1 MDVVMT
7 LDDFNPQKNKVAM
20 LQQMIG
26 KHMLFFLDEDLK
38 MKSHQH
44 KHM

>member
-1 MDVVMT
+1 MDVIMT

-20 LQQMIG
+20 LRQMIG

-44 KHM
+44 KPV

>member
-1 MDVVMT
+1 MDVIMT

-20 LQQMIG
+20 LRRMIG

-38 MKSHQH
+38 MKSYQH
-44 KHM
+44 KPM